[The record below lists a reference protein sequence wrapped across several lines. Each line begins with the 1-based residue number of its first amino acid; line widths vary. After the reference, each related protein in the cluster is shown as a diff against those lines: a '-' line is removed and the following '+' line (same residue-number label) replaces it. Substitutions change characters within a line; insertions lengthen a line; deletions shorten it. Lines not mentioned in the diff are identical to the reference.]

1 MGPRSRLVNVEATKY
16 KNALSK
22 VLAVNQGKF
31 IQTKYAKKMDL
42 ITANEKAKKLSLKSV
57 HKQFVVLL
65 PDGDFETENTLSI
78 EDGADI
84 YSEWVKGVKQE
95 SDKKVK
101 SGSVK
106 KELNQET
113 TDEMKTA
120 KKSVPVKKVAP
131 KKAAKKV
138 AAKKVGTVKKTVTE
152 KDSNGKAKHP
162 RLQPIKGGAALEILN
177 ALKSKVCTKEELS
190 KIAKTK
196 IGNIPWY
203 IGKIRNNGYKVEVT
217 EKGYKWTK

>member
-31 IQTKYAKKMDL
+31 IQTKHAKKMDL
-42 ITANEKAKKLSLKSV
+42 ITANEKAKKLSLKSA

-120 KKSVPVKKVAP
+120 KKSVLVKKVAA
-131 KKAAKKV
+131 KKVAKKV
-138 AAKKVGTVKKTVTE
+138 AAKKATKKVTATKE
-152 KDSNGKAKHP
+152 PQKSKKDGKVVSISVAAMLKG
-162 RLQPIKGGAALEILN
+162 IKAGRKYYNKQNVLVSQKALEKRANVEYVLEGI
-177 ALKSKVCTKEELS
+177 TEL
-190 KIAKTK
+190 
-196 IGNIPWY
+196 
-203 IGKIRNNGYKVEVT
+203 
-217 EKGYKWTK
+217 